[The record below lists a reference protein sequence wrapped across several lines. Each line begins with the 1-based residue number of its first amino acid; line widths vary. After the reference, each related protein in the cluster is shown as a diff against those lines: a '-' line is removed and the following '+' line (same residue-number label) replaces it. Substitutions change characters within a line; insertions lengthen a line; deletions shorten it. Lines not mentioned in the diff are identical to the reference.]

1 MNENKYQALLKKEIR
16 KRLPGCIV
24 LKQNPNE
31 LQGIPDL
38 AIFYKDKYAI
48 LEVKKSAHEKYQPNQ
63 EYYLEQFGKH
73 VYSETIY
80 PENEKEILDE
90 LEHALRTGRKT
101 RVSVGK

>member
-1 MNENKYQALLKKEIR
+1 MNENQYQALLKKEIR
-16 KRLPGCIV
+16 KRIPGCMV
-24 LKQNPNE
+24 LKQDPNE
-31 LQGIPDL
+31 VQGIPDL

-48 LEVKKSAHEKYQPNQ
+48 LEVKISAHEKYQPNQ